1 MWLVINWSNIKRW
14 TSDSAFDN
22 PKKFDVDLG
31 KHLESIEGVVLQVEL
46 SNHDPYFIKTTIKPP
61 LDHDDK

>member
-1 MWLVINWSNIKRW
+1 MTNKQD
-14 TSDSAFDN
+14 TSDSTFDN
-22 PKKFDVDLG
+22 PKQFYST
-31 KHLESIEGVVLQVEL
+31 ETEGFVLQVEL

>member
-1 MWLVINWSNIKRW
+1 MTNKQDK
-14 TSDSAFDN
+14 SDSAWDN
-22 PKKFDVDLG
+22 PKKFD
-31 KHLESIEGVVLQVEL
+31 STEGLVLQVEL